1 MIKKIILPAASPY
14 LTVHPQTPAA
24 RKAAGTIF
32 RHLMGAAGRKWN
44 SMNSTERY
52 DLLIQEMYPGDRSKG
67 TDAISKYSI
76 QRWQQLPRGTKILV
90 IALLARRAK
99 NKKDFQQ
106 VREAHA
112 RKTVADAKRGANQ

>member
-24 RKAAGTIF
+24 RKAAGKVF
-32 RHLMGAAGRKWN
+32 RHIMGAAGRKWN
-44 SMNSTERY
+44 AMNSTERY
-52 DLLIQEMYPGDRSKG
+52 ELLIEEMYPGDRSKG

-90 IALLARRAK
+90 IGLLVRRAK
-99 NKKDFQQ
+99 AKKDFQQ
-106 VREAHA
+106 VREAA
-112 RKTVADAKRGANQ
+112 GRKIVADAKRGAKK

>member
-44 SMNSTERY
+44 RMNSTERY
-52 DLLIQEMYPGDRSKG
+52 DLLIAEMYPGDRSRG

-90 IALLARRAK
+90 LALLTRKAK
-99 NKKDFQQ
+99 EEKNGGQTN
-106 VREAHA
+106 E
-112 RKTVADAKRGANQ
+112 